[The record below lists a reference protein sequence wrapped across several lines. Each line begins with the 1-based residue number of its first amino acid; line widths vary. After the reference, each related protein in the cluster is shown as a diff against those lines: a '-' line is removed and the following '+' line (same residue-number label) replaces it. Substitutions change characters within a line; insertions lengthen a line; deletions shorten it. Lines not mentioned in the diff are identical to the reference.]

1 MTKLIILSILEKNCN
16 HLVIDA
22 GQVLVDSA
30 LVSKKDIEEIE
41 EKRKQQ
47 YTEEDYRRLESL
59 MYDIYNVQLKSAQVS
74 GHYLDL
80 LSV

>member
-1 MTKLIILSILEKNCN
+1 MSFSIVEANCN

-30 LVSKKDIEEIE
+30 LVSKKDIQEID

-47 YTEEDYRRLESL
+47 YSDEDYRRLESL
-59 MYDIYNVQLKSAQVS
+59 MYDVYNVQLKSAQVS
-74 GHYLDL
+74 PRYYAFHHFG
-80 LSV
+80 S